1 MFQIIEFNFSIRK
14 HSEIGIQLDLIDC
27 KCVGLLFLFV
37 CLFVCLFVFFLGGEW
52 DDSVHVT
59 YKLPVSSA
67 SSACSPGFYY
77 LKGALAVLEVA
88 LIQYAMQKAMSKVW

>member
-1 MFQIIEFNFSIRK
+1 MRWFII
-14 HSEIGIQLDLIDC
+14 
-27 KCVGLLFLFV
+27 FV

-67 SSACSPGFYY
+67 SNACGSGLYY